1 MQYLSDNEQTRARG
15 ELNSPPTLVCK
26 RGMVDDE
33 DHDELDEIDED
44 LDRVVAGVVGTVES
58 DATEPGDEVNGV
70 VHLLGSS

>member
-1 MQYLSDNEQTRARG
+1 
-15 ELNSPPTLVCK
+15 
-26 RGMVDDE
+26 MVDDE

-58 DATEPGDEVNGV
+58 DTTEPGDEVNGV